1 MPTPACSHRPRP
13 SIHRR
18 LWLGAALMLGG
29 LLWPFTPGSA
39 QGRAT
44 PQAPPSQPQL
54 FDPDPGTCRPE
65 TMRAAFQRQLEPYG
79 DQDAAVLQRLKAVQA
94 EMTLSSLRRCVRRGL
109 MSEEEALDVGRELGL
124 IAPASPAVAQ
134 PRGTGD
140 SAPSTPSTRP

>member
-1 MPTPACSHRPRP
+1 MPSPERFQSQRP
-13 SIHRR
+13 SIHLR
-18 LWLGAALMLGG
+18 LELGAALMVGC
-29 LLWPFTPGSA
+29 LLWPVTPCSA

-65 TMRAAFQRQLEPYG
+65 TMRAAFQRQLQPYG

-109 MSEEEALDVGRELGL
+109 MSEEEALRVGRELGL
-124 IAPASPAVAQ
+124 IAPASPVVAQ
-134 PRGTGD
+134 PRGTGS
-140 SAPSTPSTRP
+140 SAPATPSTRP